1 MLVREHIRVKVDPRS
16 VVGRRNWGFTDRRPG
31 KVLELKEAE
40 GRKEGAPFSTKPD
53 VVTERLLFNAA
64 TLTNQVKILAAA
76 ACDNASDLDKSVV
89 QT

>member
-1 MLVREHIRVKVDPRS
+1 M
-16 VVGRRNWGFTDRRPG
+16 
-31 KVLELKEAE
+31 KEAE
-40 GRKEGAPFSTKPD
+40 GRKEGAFSTKPD

-64 TLTNQVKILAAA
+64 TLTNQVKIMAAA